1 MTLNQTGLLLDVV
14 GVLAVGFEA
23 FIRSRGQSR
32 DSIRVGHGANERM
45 LSTLGLCG
53 YLLLFTGFICQ
64 FFSAN

>member
-45 LSTLGLCG
+45 LSTFGLCG
-53 YLLLFTGFICQ
+53 
-64 FFSAN
+64 